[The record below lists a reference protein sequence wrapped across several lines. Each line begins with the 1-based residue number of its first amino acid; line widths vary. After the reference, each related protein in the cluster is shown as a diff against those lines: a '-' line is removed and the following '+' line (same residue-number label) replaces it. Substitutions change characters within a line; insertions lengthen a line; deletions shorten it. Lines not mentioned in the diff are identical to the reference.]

1 MLKHKKARKAI
12 TTGLALG
19 VLATITMAAPAIA
32 ETTDAATTVTVSNT
46 NNGDI
51 LTPDANGDFT
61 YTNDSGMTTTVHVVV
76 SGNGSKDENTGN
88 YTVPALTYDKSNDD
102 ITFKANFN
110 PNQGGMAMTGYTK
123 IDNAAGNYETNS
135 WEDDYSD
142 SLPYTIDEN
151 GVTHINIHDAFN
163 ISTQDIDGNEDA
175 YCGVAATWMK
185 SWAAYDNF
193 RLQVNKGNGE
203 YASNDPAVMF
213 TPTAEDMGNG
223 FTIPKASLPTKEGY
237 HIKAFRTDKYNQNV
251 PVNFTADGNVVLS
264 LAELT
269 HTRIMADGATRYS
282 RADTWFNSITPIF
295 EADEVTPTPTP
306 EPDPTP
312 DPVTPPTPG
321 TDDSTPTDGVQPTI
335 EPVEGKNTVMFYSGK
350 LNKGETSITNTGEH
364 ADVVA
369 PNSEYSL
376 VDGTMVKR
384 WVSTD
389 GNIVLMPGGHYD
401 ADSIKDK
408 VFVADYVTN
417 SPHDYDLN
425 QEYPQNVSQIQLIF
439 HGNGGVDE
447 HGAIQYATS
456 GDPSATDLP
465 VHPTYTR
472 EGYTFKGWSRN
483 GYGTEVNVITANNM
497 INLKSIGKRS
507 VMADP
512 NDPHK
517 VIVVYNVY
525 AIWEKDEVVPDN
537 PVTPPAPD
545 TPDTPGETPVTVT
558 PDNPVTPD
566 NQNSTSSTNE
576 TPSQSTDTEKTSKKK
591 TDNPETGDAASSAG
605 IIAGI
610 GAIFTSLGIMRKR
623 RNQ

>member
-1 MLKHKKARKAI
+1 MLKHKARMAI
-12 TTGLALG
+12 TAGLAFSMFTTI
-19 VLATITMAAPAIA
+19 ATVTPAIA
-32 ETTDAATTVTVSNT
+32 ETTDTETTVTVSTT
-46 NNGDI
+46 NNDDI

-76 SGNGSKDENTGN
+76 SGNGSKDENTSN

-123 IDNAAGNYETNS
+123 LDNAAGNYETNS

-151 GVTHINIHDAFN
+151 GVTHINVHDAFN
-163 ISTQDIDGNEDA
+163 ISTQDIDGNEDK
-175 YCGVAATWMK
+175 YGGVAATWMK

-193 RLQVNKGNGE
+193 KLQVNKGNGE

-251 PVNFTADGNVVLS
+251 PANFTADGNAVLS

-312 DPVTPPTPG
+312 DPVTPPAPG
-321 TDDSTPTDGVQPTI
+321 TGDNTTTDGVPPTI

-376 VDGTMVKR
+376 ADGTMVKR

-417 SPHDYDLN
+417 SPHDYDPN

-525 AIWEKDEVVPDN
+525 AIWEKDEVTPDN
-537 PVTPPAPD
+537 PVTPPTPD
-545 TPDTPGETPVTVT
+545 TPDTPGETPDTVT
-558 PDNPVTPD
+558 PDNPATPG
-566 NQNSTSSTNE
+566 NQNSTSSINE

>member
-1 MLKHKKARKAI
+1 MAI
-12 TTGLALG
+12 TAGLAFSMFTTI
-19 VLATITMAAPAIA
+19 ATVTPAIA
-32 ETTDAATTVTVSNT
+32 ETTDTATTVTVSTT
-46 NNGDI
+46 NNDDI

-61 YTNDSGMTTTVHVVV
+61 YANDSGMTTTVHVVV
-76 SGNGSKDENTGN
+76 SGNGSKDESTGN

-151 GVTHINIHDAFN
+151 GVTHINVHDAFN
-163 ISTQDIDGNEDA
+163 ISTQDIDGNEDK
-175 YCGVAATWMK
+175 YGGVAATWMK

-193 RLQVNKGNGE
+193 KLQVNKGNGE

-251 PVNFTADGNVVLS
+251 PVNFTADGNAVLS

-321 TDDSTPTDGVQPTI
+321 TDNHTPTDGVPPTI

-417 SPHDYDLN
+417 SPHDYDPN

-439 HGNGGVDE
+439 HGNGGIDE

-465 VHPTYTR
+465 VRPTYTR
-472 EGYTFKGWSRN
+472 DGYTFKGWSRN

-517 VIVVYNVY
+517 FIVVYNVY
-525 AIWEKDEVVPDN
+525 AIWEKDEVTPDN
-537 PVTPPAPD
+537 PVTPPTPD
-545 TPDTPGETPVTVT
+545 TPDTPGETPGAVT
-558 PDNPVTPD
+558 PDNPVTPG

-610 GAIFTSLGIMRKR
+610 GAIFTSLGIVRKR

>member
-1 MLKHKKARKAI
+1 MAI
-12 TTGLALG
+12 TAGLAFSMFTTI
-19 VLATITMAAPAIA
+19 ATVTPAIA
-32 ETTDAATTVTVSNT
+32 ETTDTATTVTVSTT
-46 NNGDI
+46 NNDDI

-123 IDNAAGNYETNS
+123 LDNAAGNYETNS
-135 WEDDYSD
+135 WEYDYSD

-163 ISTQDIDGNEDA
+163 ISTQDIDGNEDV
-175 YCGVAATWMK
+175 YGGVAVTWMK

-193 RLQVNKGNGE
+193 RLQVNKGDGE
-203 YASNDPAVMF
+203 FASNDPAVMF

-251 PVNFTADGNVVLS
+251 PVNFTADGNAVLS

-269 HTRIMADGATRYS
+269 HTRIMADGSTRYS
-282 RADTWFNSITPIF
+282 RADTWFNSITPVF
-295 EADEVTPTPTP
+295 EADETEPTPTPTPTP
-306 EPDPTP
+306 EPEPTP
-312 DPVTPPTPG
+312 DNG
-321 TDDSTPTDGVQPTI
+321 EHTPTDGVQPTI

-417 SPHDYDLN
+417 SPHDYDPN

-447 HGAIQYATS
+447 HGAIQYTTS

-465 VHPTYTR
+465 VRPTYTR

-507 VMADP
+507 VMTDP

-517 VIVVYNVY
+517 FIVVYNVY
-525 AIWEKDEVVPDN
+525 AIWEKDEVTPDN
-537 PVTPPAPD
+537 PDTPPAPD
-545 TPDTPGETPVTVT
+545 TPDTPGETPDTVT
-558 PDNPVTPD
+558 SDNPVTPD

-576 TPSQSTDTEKTSKKK
+576 TPSQSTDTDKTSKKK

-610 GAIFTSLGIMRKR
+610 GLIFTSLGIMRKR

>member
-1 MLKHKKARKAI
+1 MLKHKARMAI
-12 TTGLALG
+12 TAGLAFSMLTTI
-19 VLATITMAAPAIA
+19 ATVTPAIA
-32 ETTDAATTVTVSNT
+32 ETTDTETTVTVSTT
-46 NNGDI
+46 NNDDI
-51 LTPDANGDFT
+51 LTPDANRDFT

-163 ISTQDIDGNEDA
+163 ISTQDIDGNEDV
-175 YCGVAATWMK
+175 YGGVAATWMK

-193 RLQVNKGNGE
+193 RLQVNKGDGE
-203 YASNDPAVMF
+203 FASNDPAVMF

-223 FTIPKASLPTKEGY
+223 FTISKASLPTKEGY

-251 PVNFTADGNVVLS
+251 PVNFTADGNAVLS

-269 HTRIMADGATRYS
+269 HTRIMADGSTRYS
-282 RADTWFNSITPIF
+282 RADTWFNSITPVF
-295 EADEVTPTPTP
+295 EADETEPTPTP
-306 EPDPTP
+306 EPEPTP
-312 DPVTPPTPG
+312 DNG
-321 TDDSTPTDGVQPTI
+321 EHTPTDGVPPTI
-335 EPVEGKNTVMFYSGK
+335 EPVAGKNTVMFYSGK
-350 LNKGETSITNTGEH
+350 LNNGETSITNTGEH

-376 VDGTMVKR
+376 ADGTMVKR
-384 WVSTD
+384 WISTD

-417 SPHDYDLN
+417 SPHDYDPN

-439 HGNGGVDE
+439 HGNGGADE

-465 VHPTYTR
+465 VRPTYTR

-525 AIWEKDEVVPDN
+525 AIWEKDEV
-537 PVTPPAPD
+537 TPD
-545 TPDTPGETPVTVT
+545 TPDTPGETPGTVT
-558 PDNPVTPD
+558 PDNPVTPG

>member
-1 MLKHKKARKAI
+1 MLKHKARMAI
-12 TTGLALG
+12 TAGLAFSMLT
-19 VLATITMAAPAIA
+19 TITTVTPAIA
-32 ETTDAATTVTVSNT
+32 ETTDTETTVTVSTT
-46 NNGDI
+46 NNDDI

-88 YTVPALTYDKSNDD
+88 YTAPALTYDKSNDD

-163 ISTQDIDGNEDA
+163 ISTQDIDGNEDK
-175 YCGVAATWMK
+175 YGGVAATWMK

-193 RLQVNKGNGE
+193 KLQVNKGNGE

-251 PVNFTADGNVVLS
+251 PVNFTADGNAVLS

-306 EPDPTP
+306 QPDPTP
-312 DPVTPPTPG
+312 DPATPPAPG
-321 TDDSTPTDGVQPTI
+321 TDNHTPTDGVPPTI

-417 SPHDYDLN
+417 SPHDYDPN

-465 VHPTYTR
+465 VRPTYTR

-517 VIVVYNVY
+517 FIVVYNVY
-525 AIWEKDEVVPDN
+525 AIWEKDKVTPDN
-537 PVTPPAPD
+537 PVTPPTPD
-545 TPDTPGETPVTVT
+545 TPDTPGETPGAVT
-558 PDNPVTPD
+558 PDNPVTPG
-566 NQNSTSSTNE
+566 NQNSTFSTNE

>member
-1 MLKHKKARKAI
+1 MAI
-12 TTGLALG
+12 TAGLAFSMLTTI
-19 VLATITMAAPAIA
+19 ATVTPAIA
-32 ETTDAATTVTVSNT
+32 ETTDTAATVTVSNT
-46 NNGDI
+46 NNDDI

-123 IDNAAGNYETNS
+123 LDNAAGNYETNS

-151 GVTHINIHDAFN
+151 GVTHINVHDAFN
-163 ISTQDIDGNEDA
+163 ISTQDIDGNEDK
-175 YCGVAATWMK
+175 YGGVAATWMK

-193 RLQVNKGNGE
+193 KLQVNKGNGE

-237 HIKAFRTDKYNQNV
+237 HIKAFRTDKYNQDV
-251 PVNFTADGNVVLS
+251 PVNFTTDGNAVLS

-312 DPVTPPTPG
+312 DPATPPTPG
-321 TDDSTPTDGVQPTI
+321 TDNHTPTDGVPPTI

-350 LNKGETSITNTGEH
+350 LNKGETSVTNTGEH

-417 SPHDYDLN
+417 SPHDYDPN

-465 VHPTYTR
+465 VRPTYTR

-507 VMADP
+507 VMTDP

-517 VIVVYNVY
+517 FIVVYNVY
-525 AIWEKDEVVPDN
+525 AIWEKDEVTPDN

-545 TPDTPGETPVTVT
+545 TPDTPGETPGTVT
-558 PDNPVTPD
+558 PDNQVTPG

-610 GAIFTSLGIMRKR
+610 GVIFTSLGIMRKR

>member
-1 MLKHKKARKAI
+1 MNKHKAHMAV
-12 TTGLALG
+12 TAGLALIM
-19 VLATITMAAPAIA
+19 LAGFAIATPAIA
-32 ETTDAATTVTVSNT
+32 ETTDTATPTTISATNT
-46 NNGDI
+46 GDV
-51 LTPDANGDFT
+51 LTPDANGDIT
-61 YTNDSGMTTTVHVVV
+61 YTNDNGATTKVSIVI
-76 SGNGSKDENTGN
+76 SGNGSKDENTGDF
-88 YTVPALTYDKSNDD
+88 TVPVLTYDKSNDD

-123 IDNAAGNYETNS
+123 IDNAASNYETNS

-142 SLPYTIDEN
+142 SLPYTIDAN
-151 GVTHINIHDAFN
+151 GVTHINVHDTFN
-163 ISTQDIDGNEDA
+163 ISTQDIDGNEEK
-175 YCGVAATWMK
+175 YGGVAATWMK

-193 RLQVNKGNGE
+193 KLQVNKGNGE
-203 YASNDPAVMF
+203 YASNDPAVVF

-223 FTIPKASLPTKEGY
+223 FTIPKASLPSKEGY
-237 HIKAFRTDKYNQNV
+237 HIKAFRTDKYNQDA
-251 PVNFTADGNVVLS
+251 PVNFTTDGNAVLS

-282 RADTWFNSITPIF
+282 RANTWFNSITPIF

-321 TDDSTPTDGVQPTI
+321 TDDSTLTDGVPPTI

-350 LNKGETSITNTGEH
+350 LNKGETSVTNTGEH

-417 SPHDYDLN
+417 SPHDYDPN

-465 VHPTYTR
+465 VRPTYTR

-525 AIWEKDEVVPDN
+525 AIWEKDEVTPDN
-537 PVTPPAPD
+537 PVTPPTPD
-545 TPDTPGETPVTVT
+545 TPDTPGETPGTVT

-605 IIAGI
+605 IIVGI